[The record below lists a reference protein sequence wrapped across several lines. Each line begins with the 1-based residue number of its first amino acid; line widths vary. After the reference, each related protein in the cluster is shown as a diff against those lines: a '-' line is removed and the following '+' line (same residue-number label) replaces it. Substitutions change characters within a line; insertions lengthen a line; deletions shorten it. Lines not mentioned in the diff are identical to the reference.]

1 MNNQTIPD
9 SPSSAPP
16 ARRVALDTPTGFLAF
31 GLGAGLIPKAPGT
44 AGTAAGMLLA
54 FPLTGVPVWAGLLFV
69 AAAFLVGIPICQGAS
84 KSLGVHDHGG
94 IVWDEFVGIW
104 LVLVLVPFHWAWW
117 LAAFVAFRFFDVIKP
132 WPIGWLDRKVHG
144 GFGIMLDDLI
154 AALYAAALL
163 ILIGIL
169 LKAFSATG

>member
-1 MNNQTIPD
+1 MNTLTPQDPNPNAATLKHEATS
-9 SPSSAPP
+9 SPS
-16 ARRVALDTPTGFLAF
+16 GFLAF
-31 GLGAGLIPKAPGT
+31 GLGSGLSPKAPGT
-44 AGTAAGMLLA
+44 VGTVVGMLLA

-69 AAAFLVGIPICQGAS
+69 AAAFVVGISICQRAS

-104 LVLVLVPFHWAWW
+104 LVLVLVPFEWAWW

-132 WPIGWLDRKVHG
+132 WPIGWLDKRIHG

-154 AALYAAALL
+154 AAVYAVAVLWLGDWLAGW
-163 ILIGIL
+163 LIG
-169 LKAFSATG
+169 

>member
-1 MNNQTIPD
+1 MQKKSEPDNQTLRNTAI
-9 SPSSAPP
+9 A
-16 ARRVALDTPTGFLAF
+16 TPTGFLAF
-31 GLGAGLIPKAPGT
+31 GLGSGLSPKAPGT

-54 FPLTGVPVWAGLLFV
+54 FPLAGLAVWSALLIV
-69 AAAFLVGIPICQGAS
+69 AVAFLVGIPICERTS
-84 KSLGVHDHGG
+84 KRLGVHDHGG

-104 LVLVLVPFHWAWW
+104 LVLVLVPFHWGWW

-154 AALYAAALL
+154 AAIYAVALL
-163 ILIGIL
+163 SLVSWLAG
-169 LKAFSATG
+169 